1 MRKIGRELT
10 SHLHFHITGVHPPEG
25 FIPALETLI
34 LLLASGTL
42 FYSRVEGWSAFDSLY
57 FTVVTITTV
66 GYGDLHPTNVLS
78 KSFTMFLLF
87 MGVGLGVYVITTFAE
102 SFRNGRDKR
111 IERLESLLKRTSDED

>member
-1 MRKIGRELT
+1 MRKIFREIT
-10 SHLHFHITGVHPPEG
+10 SHLHFHITGVHPPDG

-42 FYSRVEGWSAFDSLY
+42 FYTRVEGWTPFDSFY

-66 GYGDLHPTNVLS
+66 GYGDLHPTNTLS
-78 KSFTMFLLF
+78 KSFTIFLLF
-87 MGVGLGVYVITTFAE
+87 MGVGLGLYVITTFAE

-111 IERLESLLKRTSDED
+111 IERIENLLRKTSNE